1 MATIPCW
8 VSIPM
13 FMMTTNR
20 LKEVSISSNHSVC
33 HFLPLFEPPR
43 RPKWSKSKFM
53 ATILWWLVSILMFL
67 MTTDR
72 LNVVS
77 IVSNYSVCHFYHF
90 FSTFWTT
97 AELKINEI
105 QIYGYHTLLGVK
117 SYVFDDDI
125 SIKSGCKIIKLS
137 GVSLLTTF
145 GPLRKSKFT
154 ANIPYHYQAL
164 RCRRSEEPIRISEG
178 PILSQ
183 MAMLGTQMALP
194 GDITVV
200 QAYQI
205 ALSAIRLPWDGPIK
219 LSDRSS
225 KLSEGPIR
233 LSEGPI
239 RVSGSQSTVV

>member
-43 RPKWSKSKFM
+43 RPKLSKSKFM

-125 SIKSGCKIIKLS
+125 SIKSGCKIIQLS

-154 ANIPYHYQAL
+154 ANIPYQ
-164 RCRRSEEPIRISEG
+164 
-178 PILSQ
+178 
-183 MAMLGTQMALP
+183 
-194 GDITVV
+194 V
-200 QAYQI
+200 
-205 ALSAIRLPWDGPIK
+205 
-219 LSDRSS
+219 
-225 KLSEGPIR
+225 IR
-233 LSEGPI
+233 LSDAGAQKSL
-239 RVSGSQSTVV
+239 SGSQKDLFSPRWPC